1 MALGYI
7 SAENFGITFP
17 GDYKNDL
24 KTILKYNEKN
34 WVIYSCDNSIFN

>member
-24 KTILKYNEKN
+24 KTILKY
-34 WVIYSCDNSIFN
+34 IYRFF